1 MTPLPTP
8 PPAAGRRLH
17 RLARRRAAVVTTVLV
32 AIVGAPLVVG
42 AVANDDGSAVPTG
55 ATVVAVET
63 PAEPTPEPQVQVDM
77 PAVAAVAASD
87 VVVAAVV
94 EPELDMHALL
104 TDPYSWDEHT
114 LRVAALQQVL
124 NVEVDGRYDAVTRRF
139 HLDFL
144 ELAAL
149 STDGVPDEAPPGPS
163 PEEWA
168 ALRDC
173 ESGGDYSIASSSG
186 RYRGA
191 YQFVQSTWDSVAGR
205 NDPTL
210 VGIDPADAAPTDQ
223 DAMARALYREEGRQP
238 WPVCGRHLS

>member
-1 MTPLPTP
+1 MTPLST
-8 PPAAGRRLH
+8 PPAAASSRPRT
-17 RLARRRAAVVTTVLV
+17 ARRSTVVVTALV
-32 AIVGAPLVVG
+32 AIIGAPFMVS
-42 AVANDDGSAVPTG
+42 AVADDDGTVEPSG
-55 ATVVAVET
+55 ATVVADQTPVERARKPRVVVNEMAA
-63 PAEPTPEPQVQVDM
+63 PAAD
-77 PAVAAVAASD
+77 PAVD
-87 VVVAAVV
+87 
-94 EPELDMHALL
+94 EPALDIHALL
-104 TDPYSWDEHT
+104 TDPYTWDEQS

-124 NVEVDGRYDAVTRRF
+124 NVEVDGRYDAVTRLF

-144 ELAAL
+144 ETAAL

-163 PEEWA
+163 AEEWA

-210 VGIDPADAAPTDQ
+210 VGVDPADAAPADQ
-223 DAMARALYREEGRQP
+223 DAMARALYHEAGAGP